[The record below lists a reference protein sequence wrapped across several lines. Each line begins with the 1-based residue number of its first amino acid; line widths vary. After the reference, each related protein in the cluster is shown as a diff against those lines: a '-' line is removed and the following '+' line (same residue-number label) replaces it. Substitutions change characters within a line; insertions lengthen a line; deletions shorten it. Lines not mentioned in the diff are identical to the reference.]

1 MGTGKLL
8 ITISLKILIFKN
20 NTDIDYI
27 NLATSIYLGLLL
39 RTFIDILL
47 DSIGKNTNNN
57 NHIA

>member
-27 NLATSIYLGLLL
+27 NLATSISLGLLL